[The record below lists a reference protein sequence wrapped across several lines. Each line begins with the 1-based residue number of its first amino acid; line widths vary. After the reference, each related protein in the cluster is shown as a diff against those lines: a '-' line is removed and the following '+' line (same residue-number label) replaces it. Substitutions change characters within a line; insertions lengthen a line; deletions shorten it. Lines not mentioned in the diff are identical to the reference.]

1 MTRETLGGGAVAVRG
16 PGADVKLPWWS
27 PAEPRRSSTTPR
39 QPSPPVA
46 LIAAAAVMIGV
57 LAGAP
62 AGAAAGAQD
71 APAAPAPPAAP
82 PVVWVLATGGTISGG
97 GASST
102 SLTQYRAGAFTGAEL
117 VAAVPDLARHATIRV
132 AQVANVGS
140 PNITFDDW
148 RTLAARIDRIF
159 RDDPAAAGIVITHGT
174 NTLEETA
181 FFLNLTVRHDR
192 PVVLVG
198 AQRPATA
205 ISADGPLNLLNAVRT
220 AASPVARGKGVLV
233 VLNDEINAARDV
245 TKTSTY
251 RVETF
256 RSRDLG
262 FLGYVDGDRVSF
274 YRAPTRRHTA
284 GSEFDLAGVTA
295 FPRVDIVY
303 SYVEPNPVLIE
314 ALIDDGVDGIVLAGT
329 GAGLVSRR
337 ERTALERIAELPAGA
352 RPIVVRSN
360 RTGSGRVVPLP
371 AYDEL
376 GMVAGDTLSPQ
387 KARILLMLALTRTRD
402 IEEIRRMFREY

>member
-1 MTRETLGGGAVAVRG
+1 MASGLAEGAR
-16 PGADVKLPWWS
+16 W
-27 PAEPRRSSTTPR
+27 ER
-39 QPSPPVA
+39 PSPPT
-46 LIAAAAVMIGV
+46 
-57 LAGAP
+57 GASTSR
-62 AGAAAGAQD
+62 
-71 APAAPAPPAAP
+71 AAPALFLAAALAATCLGSAPGVRAQPALGTP

-97 GASST
+97 GQSAT
-102 SLTQYRAGAFTGAEL
+102 SLTQYRSGAFSGEQL
-117 VAAVPDLARHATIRV
+117 VTAVPAIAEHATVRV
-132 AQVANVGS
+132 EQVANIGS

-148 RTLAARIDRIF
+148 LTLARRIDEIF
-159 RDDPAAAGIVITHGT
+159 SGDPAVAGVVVTHGT

-181 FFLNLTVRHDR
+181 YFLNLTVRHDR

-205 ISADGPLNLLNAVRT
+205 ISTDGPLNLLNAVRA
-220 AASPVARGKGVLV
+220 AASPEARGKGVLV
-233 VLNDEINAARDV
+233 VMNDEINAARDV

-274 YRAPTRRHTA
+274 YRAPTKRHTA
-284 GSEFDLAGVTA
+284 DSEFDIAGVDA
-295 FPRVDIVY
+295 FPTVDIVY

-314 ALIDDGVDGIVLAGT
+314 TLIEARVDGIVLAGT
-329 GAGLVSRR
+329 GAGLVSRV
-337 ERTALERIAELPAGA
+337 ERAALDRIGSLPESE

-371 AYDEL
+371 GYEAR
-376 GMVAGDTLSPQ
+376 GMIAGDTLNPQ
-387 KARILLMLALTRTRD
+387 KARILLMLALTKTRD
-402 IEEIRRMFREY
+402 IEEIRRIFRDY

>member
-1 MTRETLGGGAVAVRG
+1 M
-16 PGADVKLPWWS
+16 
-27 PAEPRRSSTTPR
+27 
-39 QPSPPVA
+39 
-46 LIAAAAVMIGV
+46 

-62 AGAAAGAQD
+62 ALAQD
-71 APAAPAPPAAP
+71 VPPGP
-82 PVVWVLATGGTISGG
+82 PTVWVLATGGTISGG

-102 SLTQYRAGAFTGAEL
+102 SLTEYRTGALSGAEL
-117 VAAVPDLARHATIRV
+117 VAAVPDIARHATIRV
-132 AQVANVGS
+132 EQVANVGS
-140 PNITFDDW
+140 PDITFDDW
-148 RTLAARIDRIF
+148 LALAGRIDAIF
-159 RDDPAAAGIVITHGT
+159 RDDPDAAGVVITHGT

-181 FFLNLTVRHDR
+181 YFLNLTVRHDR

-220 AASPVARGKGVLV
+220 ATSPEARGKGVLV

-251 RVETF
+251 RLETF

-262 FLGYVDGDRVSF
+262 FLGYVDGDRVTF
-274 YRAPTRRHTA
+274 YRQPTRRHTA
-284 GSEFDLAGVTA
+284 ESEFDLAGVAA

-314 ALIDDGVDGIVLAGT
+314 ALIEDGVDGIVLAGT
-329 GAGLVSRR
+329 GAGIVSRR
-337 ERTALERIAELPAGA
+337 ERAALEGVAELPAGA
-352 RPIVVRSN
+352 RPIIVRSN

-371 AYDEL
+371 AYEER
-376 GMVAGDTLSPQ
+376 GMVAADTLNPQ

-402 IEEIRRMFREY
+402 VDEIRRIFREY

>member
-1 MTRETLGGGAVAVRG
+1 MIAAFPETTRSSDLSSASCENRLAVAPGAGSGRRTTSTPPRG
-16 PGADVKLPWWS
+16 PSGRIA
-27 PAEPRRSSTTPR
+27 T
-39 QPSPPVA
+39 VA
-46 LIAAAAVMIGV
+46 LVAALTGRA

-62 AGAAAGAQD
+62 AFAQE
-71 APAAPAPPAAP
+71 AAPAEP

-102 SLTQYRAGAFTGAEL
+102 SLTEYRTGALSGAEL
-117 VAAVPDLARHATIRV
+117 VAAVPDLARHASIRV
-132 AQVANVGS
+132 EQVANVGS

-148 RTLAARIDRIF
+148 LALAGRIDAIF
-159 RDDPAAAGIVITHGT
+159 RDDPDAAGVVITHGT

-181 FFLNLTVRHDR
+181 YFLNLTVRHDR

-220 AASPVARGKGVLV
+220 AAAPEARGKGVLV

-262 FLGYVDGDRVSF
+262 FLGYVDGDRVTL
-274 YRAPTRRHTA
+274 YRQPTRRHTA
-284 GSEFDLAGVTA
+284 QSEFDLAGVTS

-314 ALIDDGVDGIVLAGT
+314 ALIEDGVDGIVLAGT
-329 GAGLVSRR
+329 GAGIVSRR
-337 ERTALERIAELPAGA
+337 ERAALERVTERPAGA
-352 RPIVVRSN
+352 RPIIVRSN

-376 GMVAGDTLSPQ
+376 GMVAADTLNPQ
-387 KARILLMLALTRTRD
+387 KARILLMLALTTTRD
-402 IEEIRRMFREY
+402 VDEIRRIFREY